1 MPKSS
6 FKNPFGRRKSAGNIL
21 DFAPPS
27 ESPEPGASSSFRV
40 IERADRNS
48 QHILDGAERK
58 INSSSKAQP
67 PRPFDSPLQQIR
79 GKSAEDVGSGGQN
92 RYVLSQNGLLKDPR
106 LTNQRGSRGTTNSG
120 SSGYYESSGNSARYS
135 STSTLPSSLE
145 PEREPED
152 EDLFPNK
159 RSMFSASNPAL
170 SAQPL
175 QQPPSFTSRA
185 SRALSFGLKG
195 RTPPPRLDGAPA
207 MPTDSAEQ
215 TPARNSPTRERA
227 MTTSSYASTAV
238 PPKSDRPIDLPTADF
253 GNDFGGMFD
262 SFDTRK
268 PTKTSPTPPA
278 VADFRRTVSVIH
290 LFTRASYLP

>member
-6 FKNPFGRRKSAGNIL
+6 FKYPFGRRKSAGNIL

-27 ESPEPGASSSFRV
+27 ETPEPAASSTFRV
-40 IERADRNS
+40 IERADRSS
-48 QHILDGAERK
+48 QHIADGAERK
-58 INSSSKAQP
+58 IASSSRAQP

-79 GKSAEDVGSGGQN
+79 GKSAEDIGSGQN
-92 RYVLSQNGLLKDPR
+92 RYVLSQDGRLKHPR
-106 LTNQRGSRGTTNSG
+106 LMNQRGSRGTTNSG

-159 RSMFSASNPAL
+159 RNMYSASNPAL
-170 SAQPL
+170 SQQPL

-195 RTPPPRLDGAPA
+195 RTPPPRLDDAPV
-207 MPTDSAEQ
+207 MPTDSPEQ
-215 TPARNSPTRERA
+215 MSARTSPARERA

-238 PPKSDRPIDLPTADF
+238 PQKSERAIDLPTADF
-253 GNDFGGMFD
+253 GNDFGNMFESFD
-262 SFDTRK
+262 SRR
-268 PTKTSPTPPA
+268 PTKPSPAPPA
-278 VADFRRTVSVIH
+278 VADFRRTVSAVDLLIH
-290 LFTRASYLP
+290 AACLP

>member
-27 ESPEPGASSSFRV
+27 ENSEPAASSTFRV

-48 QHILDGAERK
+48 QHIVDGAERK
-58 INSSSKAQP
+58 IASSSRVQP

-79 GKSAEDVGSGGQN
+79 GKSAEDVGSGQN

-106 LTNQRGSRGTTNSG
+106 LMNQRGSRGTTNSG

-152 EDLFPNK
+152 EELFPNK
-159 RSMFSASNPAL
+159 RNMYSASNPAL
-170 SAQPL
+170 SQPL

-195 RTPPPRLDGAPA
+195 RTPPPRLDDAPA
-207 MPTDSAEQ
+207 MPTDSNEHMP
-215 TPARNSPTRERA
+215 TRSSPTRERA

-238 PPKSDRPIDLPTADF
+238 PQKSERAIDLPTADF
-253 GNDFGGMFD
+253 GNDFGNMFD
-262 SFDTRK
+262 SFDNRR
-268 PTKTSPTPPA
+268 PTKASPAPPA
-278 VADFRRTVSVIH
+278 VDNFRRTVSALGPLIH
-290 LFTRASYLP
+290 AACLP

>member
-27 ESPEPGASSSFRV
+27 DTPEPAASSTFRV
-40 IERADRNS
+40 IERANKS
-48 QHILDGAERK
+48 STHIADGAERK
-58 INSSSKAQP
+58 TASSSRAQP

-79 GKSAEDVGSGGQN
+79 GKSVEDVGSGQN
-92 RYVLSQNGLLKDPR
+92 RYVLSQDGRLKDPR
-106 LTNQRGSRGTTNSG
+106 LMNQRGSRGTTNSS

-159 RSMFSASNPAL
+159 RNMYSASNPAL
-170 SAQPL
+170 SQQPL

-195 RTPPPRLDGAPA
+195 RTPPPRLDDAPPVRA
-207 MPTDSAEQ
+207 TDSPEQ
-215 TPARNSPTRERA
+215 MSARNSPTRERA

-238 PPKSDRPIDLPTADF
+238 PQKSERAIDLPTADF
-253 GNDFGGMFD
+253 GNDFGNMFE
-262 SFDTRK
+262 SFDKR
-268 PTKTSPTPPA
+268 PTKPSPAPPA
-278 VADFRRTVSVIH
+278 AADYRRTVSAVYLLIH
-290 LFTRASYLP
+290 AAYLP